1 VVGLGPGDPDHLTVA
16 ARRALERAEV
26 VWVRTNRHPSVAAVP
41 PHVLVRTFDH
51 LYEAHDTFAAVYQAI
66 ADTLLAAAAAGP
78 VTYAVPGDPAVG
90 ETSVLLL
97 RRAAAAAGVPLV
109 ELPGVSFVGPTL
121 AAVGWDALDG
131 VQLADATELA
141 NRHHPG
147 IDPDRPALVAQV
159 YGRLVAADLKLT
171 LLNQYPPEHP
181 VTLVAGAGTGS
192 PRVTTLPLHD
202 LDRRDDLDD
211 LSTLAVPALP
221 RPGSVLSLAEVVA
234 HLRAPD
240 GCPWDREQTHQSLR
254 PFLLEEAYE
263 VLAALDADDMDGLC
277 EELGDLLLQVVL
289 HAQLAAE
296 DGDFGLTDVV
306 RHISEKLVRRH
317 PHVFGDTQVA
327 TSDEVRANW
336 DALKQVERQAKGE
349 ADPFAGVPGTLPA
362 LARAQAVRR
371 KSGAAALPTDPGPL
385 AALGDDPVTP
395 AERAARI
402 GDALW
407 AVAALADGWG
417 VDAETA
423 LREAVARF
431 EDGVRGGG
439 GPARAA
445 VRAPAA
451 VEGAP

>member
-1 VVGLGPGDPDHLTVA
+1 
-16 ARRALERAEV
+16 
-26 VWVRTNRHPSVAAVP
+26 
-41 PHVLVRTFDH
+41 
-51 LYEAHDTFAAVYQAI
+51 
-66 ADTLLAAAAAGP
+66 
-78 VTYAVPGDPAVG
+78 
-90 ETSVLLL
+90 
-97 RRAAAAAGVPLV
+97 VPLV

-121 AAVGWDALDG
+121 AALGWDALDG

-159 YGRLVAADLKLT
+159 YGRLVASDLKLT

-181 VTLVAGAGTGS
+181 VTLVTGAGAGAVRMATF
-192 PRVTTLPLHD
+192 PLHD

-221 RPGSVLSLAEVVA
+221 TAGSVLSLAEVVA

-254 PFLLEEAYE
+254 PYLLEEAHE

-289 HAQLAAE
+289 HAQLAVE
-296 DGDFGLTDVV
+296 DGDFALTDVV
-306 RHISEKLVRRH
+306 RQVTEKLVRRH
-317 PHVFGDTQVA
+317 PHVFGATHVDTADQ
-327 TSDEVRANW
+327 VRANW
-336 DALKQVERQAKGE
+336 DALKQAERHAKGE
-349 ADPFAGVPGTLPA
+349 GDPFAGVPRALPA

-371 KSGAAALPTDPGPL
+371 KAGGAAPLADPAVL
-385 AALGDDPVTP
+385 AALGDAPVTP
-395 AERAARI
+395 AERAERVGA
-402 GDALW
+402 ALW
-407 AVAALADGWG
+407 ALSALADSWG

-431 EDGVRGGG
+431 EER
-439 GPARAA
+439 
-445 VRAPAA
+445 VRADGA
-451 VEGAP
+451 VPVVTRPGGAP